1 MFIRLRHRKR
11 RLRFLLPGLLLAA
24 ALAAAGCGQTN
35 RDADDPARYYGN
47 DGYMGISNTNP
58 NLPLT
63 GTAWSYRR
71 DNAFAAELLR
81 GLKGI
86 RHVRITRTG
95 GSNMR
100 VHLELDQTLSREE
113 AARVAAQA
121 EALLK
126 KNFPR
131 YRVTVDADQK

>member
-1 MFIRLRHRKR
+1 MFIRLRLRR
-11 RLRFLLPGLLLAA
+11 SRLRFLLPGILLAA
-24 ALAAAGCGQTN
+24 AFAAAGCGSAD
-35 RDADDPARYYGN
+35 RDVNDPTDYYGN

-71 DNAFAAELLR
+71 DNEFAAELLR
-81 GLKGI
+81 GLDGI
-86 RHVRITRTG
+86 RYVRITRTG

-100 VHLELDQTLSREE
+100 VHLDLDKSLGPEE
-113 AARVAAQA
+113 AARLAARA

-126 KNFPR
+126 ENFPR
-131 YRVTVDADQK
+131 YRVTVKADTE